1 MARGRH
7 ANPRLWHGLLIL
19 LPQHVRGEAVTTR
32 AKIRLRHSCDTST
45 HTSPSIGTSR
55 NPLPDQTPPYTRTNV
70 VKRAQR
76 PRCADI
82 MREDR
87 AVVWSCV
94 VALVALPL
102 VVSACLGDYEQCSS
116 GACVLYAPDCG
127 KYVAHARGPEAR
139 GSLLS
144 PLCIACVAR
153 CTDSLGGCVHRCTAG
168 QYLCPDRTTCV
179 DGAGSYLTCPGITGT
194 HLDPKLS
201 LDARLDYLVG
211 VATHFS
217 SRPLLTWLCVC
228 GWFYVRL
235 CSCTMPQVAHTNL
248 TQQIA
253 QLTNEGPALPDLGI
267 PMYNWLN
274 DDEHGVKQAHA
285 TSFPNGCN
293 LGASW
298 DKKLL
303 GEVGLAIGVEARG
316 GYNGFVNEGNRG
328 MPMPDNGVGITLY
341 SPNLNVRH
349 HMRVSL
355 YLIVPCPHRRV

>member
-1 MARGRH
+1 MRG
-7 ANPRLWHGLLIL
+7 W
-19 LPQHVRGEAVTTR
+19 TTWWVWP
-32 AKIRLRHSCDTST
+32 
-45 HTSPSIGTSR
+45 HT
-55 NPLPDQTPPYTRTNV
+55 L
-70 VKRAQR
+70 
-76 PRCADI
+76 
-82 MREDR
+82 
-87 AVVWSCV
+87 
-94 VALVALPL
+94 
-102 VVSACLGDYEQCSS
+102 
-116 GACVLYAPDCG
+116 
-127 KYVAHARGPEAR
+127 
-139 GSLLS
+139 
-144 PLCIACVAR
+144 
-153 CTDSLGGCVHRCTAG
+153 VHR
-168 QYLCPDRTTCV
+168 RV
-179 DGAGSYLTCPGITGT
+179 
-194 HLDPKLS
+194 
-201 LDARLDYLVG
+201 
-211 VATHFS
+211 
-217 SRPLLTWLCVC
+217 LTWLCVC
-228 GWFYVRL
+228 GWFYVCL

-349 HMRVSL
+349 GMRVSL
-355 YLIVPCPHRRV
+355 YLVVPCPHRRVGFTACTGSTVGPVTGR